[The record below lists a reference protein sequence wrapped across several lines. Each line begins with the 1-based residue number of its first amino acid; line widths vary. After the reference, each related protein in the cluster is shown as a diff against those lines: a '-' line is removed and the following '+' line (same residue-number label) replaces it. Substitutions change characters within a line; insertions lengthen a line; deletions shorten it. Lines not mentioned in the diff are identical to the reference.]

1 MKPSGGTTK
10 PGDTK
15 IPVRKDS
22 GMNRPRLW
30 NDSRSRRT
38 RDSRGSSQE
47 CRMASHDQWR
57 CHACQLLSV
66 RPGNT
71 ARGAGTARGLCSVV
85 YINVYG
91 INLIVLTLNFSQKY
105 P

>member
-1 MKPSGGTTK
+1 
-10 PGDTK
+10 
-15 IPVRKDS
+15 
-22 GMNRPRLW
+22 
-30 NDSRSRRT
+30 
-38 RDSRGSSQE
+38 
-47 CRMASHDQWR
+47 MASHDQWR

-91 INLIVLTLNFSQKY
+91 IKLIVLTLNFSQKY